1 MQSQPDG
8 VRARRTLLSTL
19 MIAAVGGVV
28 GVVAMN
34 LTPSVRAQPAEGAF
48 DNSMLTD
55 ILHKTAIIQFR
66 RDALGLAGDRAPGW
80 AETREGSIS
89 VQGDVIAVRSGWIGI
104 RGTDTRGERRDV
116 WVPTHAILSIITR

>member
-1 MQSQPDG
+1 MQNQTGGDG
-8 VRARRTLLSTL
+8 TRRTILSTL

-28 GVVAMN
+28 ALVAMN
-34 LTPSVRAQPAEGAF
+34 LTPRVTAQPAEAAF

-55 ILHKTAIIQFR
+55 ILRKTVIIQFR
-66 RDALGLAGDRAPGW
+66 RDALGLVGDRAPGW
-80 AETREGSIS
+80 AETREGAIS

-116 WVPTHAILSIITR
+116 WVPTHSILSIITR